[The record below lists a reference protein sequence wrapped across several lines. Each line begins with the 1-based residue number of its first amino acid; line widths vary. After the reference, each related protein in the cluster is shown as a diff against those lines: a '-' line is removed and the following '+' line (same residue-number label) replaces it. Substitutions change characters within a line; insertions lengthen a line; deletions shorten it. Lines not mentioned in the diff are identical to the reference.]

1 MTTSGSTNYNLNAR
15 QVVTFALRKLRVST
29 PDSAPAA
36 EDFDDAITALNLML
50 KGWQMTGP
58 NLFRQTQGS
67 LVLTDATES
76 YPLTMLPVYRIISA
90 RFRQN
95 SRDLPM
101 ELLTREE
108 YFDMPLKSSTG
119 IPTSYY
125 FDPQISGGTLYV
137 WPVLATAAG
146 ETIEYTYQAKFQ
158 DIDAA
163 TDDLPVPQEWLE
175 TVGYALAVRL
185 MPDYGKGDSTADK
198 MIIALSNQLIA
209 EAKAADREPVYR
221 FEPDRRYGR

>member
-1 MTTSGSTNYNLNAR
+1 MTTSGSTDYNLNAR

-67 LVLTDATES
+67 LSLTDATES
-76 YPLTMLPVYRIISA
+76 YSLSSAYRVVSA
-90 RFRQN
+90 RFRQS

-108 YFDMPLKSSTG
+108 YFDLPLKGTTG

-125 FDPQISGGTLYV
+125 FDPQVSGGTLYV

-146 ETIEYTYQAKFQ
+146 ETIEYTYQRRFD

-185 MPDYGKGDSTADK
+185 MPDYGKGDSPADK
-198 MIIALSNQLIA
+198 MIMAISNQLIA

-221 FEPDRRYGR
+221 FEPEIRRYR